1 MTERRYIFGVTFSI
15 AWILLV
21 GYLLFRDPTG
31 VSKMSPNDW
40 GSFLSGA
47 FAPLGFL
54 WLILGYLQQGEELRL
69 STQALRL
76 QAEELKNSVE
86 QQRALV
92 EVSRLQ
98 VEGEREAL
106 AEERRLRIEEA
117 KPNLSVYSF
126 GGAFRGDGNSS
137 YPIHFSNSGNI
148 ACRLR
153 IVLRLKLGKIKLLL
167 STPAFGR
174 GEMHYADVE
183 VSNPIHIDG
192 SMVEIRYADQLGN
205 EYLEKYLV
213 LRQTDDH
220 LSGLK
225 FSRIEA

>member
-92 EVSRLQ
+92 GVSRLQ

-174 GEMHYADVE
+174 GEMHYADV
-183 VSNPIHIDG
+183 
-192 SMVEIRYADQLGN
+192 
-205 EYLEKYLV
+205 
-213 LRQTDDH
+213 
-220 LSGLK
+220 
-225 FSRIEA
+225 

>member
-1 MTERRYIFGVTFSI
+1 
-15 AWILLV
+15 
-21 GYLLFRDPTG
+21 
-31 VSKMSPNDW
+31 
-40 GSFLSGA
+40 
-47 FAPLGFL
+47 
-54 WLILGYLQQGEELRL
+54 
-69 STQALRL
+69 
-76 QAEELKNSVE
+76 
-86 QQRALV
+86 
-92 EVSRLQ
+92 
-98 VEGEREAL
+98 
-106 AEERRLRIEEA
+106 
-117 KPNLSVYSF
+117 
-126 GGAFRGDGNSS
+126 
-137 YPIHFSNSGNI
+137 
-148 ACRLR
+148 
-153 IVLRLKLGKIKLLL
+153 VLRLKLGKIKLLL